1 MEGMPGAQPQTQ
13 SVASTDPMPSGVH
26 EKASSWSSG
35 VRVGDYLLSECIGRG
50 GMAEVWRARPVA
62 GGPAV
67 ALKCMHPYL
76 AQEPRCLDMFQ
87 YEAALGISFRHP
99 NVVNALAYSEH
110 EGQPYFVMDL
120 IDGPTCADL
129 SRSIRRGGPRLPVAA
144 ILHIGLSLLSALEYL
159 HQFGPGGMVHRDV
172 SPGNILC
179 DAAGNVFL
187 TDFGIVLFPH
197 LKSPTER
204 HRVRGKR
211 GYMAP
216 EQLSGVGCDI
226 RADLFSTG
234 LVLSELLLGKQL
246 FGTKNHLRDLIQNYA
261 VDPLPG
267 DPVLS
272 GPIGA
277 VVRRALAH
285 APSERFASAREM
297 ADALSSAAKQLG
309 VRPNPEQLARHVAE
323 VGHSIARWSPGSTP
337 RRSPTPRSGT
347 PPLPRRS
354 LPGRLRVASVLAER
368 FELAARAIVTG
379 RAAVTLD
386 APALA
391 PVSRLLARPEYA
403 PLPAQL
409 ALQPFERAR
418 LPSLL
423 FDVWNGR
430 KTGLFLLRGEDGERR
445 VYFRN
450 GIPALI
456 TGPDAGD
463 LLGARM
469 VREKIATR
477 EQIRHALE
485 RSLRAGEPL
494 GETLLA
500 SIELVPIDMLRI
512 LVAQLADRFVGLGKV
527 DSGQQAFIPGLQS
540 SAVAPRPDIGMP
552 ALIARLVRHTFGDA
566 EIDRALYPHIERE
579 LPSVRALATEQL
591 GLTRE
596 EQGALDLLA
605 QPGALLGRCGA
616 ASANLRAFRVAAFVA
631 VSLGS

>member
-1 MEGMPGAQPQTQ
+1 MPGARPQSQ
-13 SVASTDPMPSGVH
+13 SVVSTDPMPSGVH
-26 EKASSWSSG
+26 AKASRWAAG
-35 VRVGDYLLSECIGRG
+35 VRVGDYLLGECIGRG
-50 GMAEVWRARPVA
+50 GMAEVWRARPVQ

-67 ALKCMHPYL
+67 ALKSMLPYI

-99 NVVNALAYSEH
+99 NVVNVLAYSEH
-110 EGQPYFVMDL
+110 EGMPYFVMDL

-129 SRSIRRGGPRLPVAA
+129 SRSMRGGGPRLPAA
-144 ILHIGLSLLSALEYL
+144 AVLHIGLSLLSALEYL

-179 DAAGNVFL
+179 DASGNVFL
-187 TDFGIVLFPH
+187 SDFGIVLFPH
-197 LKSPTER
+197 LKSPAER

-216 EQLSGVGCDI
+216 EQLSGVGCDV
-226 RADLFSTG
+226 RADLFAAA

-261 VDPLPG
+261 VEPLPG

-272 GPIGA
+272 GPIGD

-285 APSERFASAREM
+285 SPSERFASAREM
-297 ADALSSAAKQLG
+297 ADALSTAAKQVG
-309 VRPNPEQLARHVAE
+309 VRPNPAQLARHVAE
-323 VGHSIARWSPGSTP
+323 VGHSIAKSSSGSTS
-337 RRSPTPRSGT
+337 RRSPTPRSS
-347 PPLPRRS
+347 PPALPRRS

-379 RAAVTLD
+379 RAGVTLE

-391 PVSRLLARPEYA
+391 PVSRLLSRPEYA
-403 PLPAQL
+403 PLPTTL
-409 ALQPFERAR
+409 ALEPFVRAELPAR
-418 LPSLL
+418 LFEL
-423 FDVWNGR
+423 WNGR
-430 KTGLFLLRGEDGERR
+430 KTGLFLLRGDDGERR

-450 GIPALI
+450 GVPALI
-456 TGPDAGD
+456 TGPDAGE

-494 GETLLA
+494 GETLLG

-512 LVAQLADRFVGLGKV
+512 LVAQLADRFVGLGRV
-527 DSGQQAFIPGLQS
+527 DSGQQAFIPGLES
-540 SAVAPRPDIGMP
+540 AAVAPPPDIGMP
-552 ALIARLVRHTFGDA
+552 ALIARLVRHTLGDA
-566 EIDRALYPHIERE
+566 EIDRALYPHLERE
-579 LPSVRALATEQL
+579 LTAARDLAPETL
-591 GLTRE
+591 GLTGE
-596 EQGALDLLA
+596 ERCALASLA
-605 QPGALLGRCGA
+605 QPGAVLGRCGA

-631 VSLGS
+631 VSAGT